1 MILRRFKHFSV
12 LLAIISALLVAGLA
26 GCSPSEKPLPVPE
39 GVKVV
44 QGPYEP
50 ENDQY
55 GDVLIV
61 SWDAVDDDRV
71 DGYVIYRAEQGLGP
85 TPGEKSEFVLQAL
98 TFALKY
104 NDEEVHTT
112 DKYPTMRYFYAISII
127 TEEGTVGPMSDE
139 VEIEYAPLG

>member
-1 MILRRFKHFSV
+1 MTRTQLRCTPILV
-12 LLAIISALLVAGLA
+12 ALTAIIAMAGLA
-26 GCSPSEKPLPVPE
+26 GCSPEEKPLPAPE
-39 GVKVV
+39 GVTVV
-44 QGPYEP
+44 QGPYQP
-50 ENDQY
+50 ENDEY

-61 SWDAVDDDRV
+61 SWDAVNDSRV

-85 TPGEKSEFVLQAL
+85 TPGEKTEYELQAL

-104 NDEEVHTT
+104 DDEEIHTT
-112 DKYPTMRYFYAISII
+112 DKYPTMKYFYQISVI

>member
-1 MILRRFKHFSV
+1 MTRTRFKHPLV
-12 LLAIISALLVAGLA
+12 LVALIAAFAVAGLA
-26 GCSPSEKPLPVPE
+26 GCSPSDKPLPVPE
-39 GVKVV
+39 GVTVV

-50 ENDQY
+50 DNDEF

-61 SWDAVDDDRV
+61 SWNAVNDARV

-112 DKYPTMRYFYAISII
+112 DKYPTMKYFYRISII

>member
-1 MILRRFKHFSV
+1 MTLRRFKHLS
-12 LLAIISALLVAGLA
+12 ILVAIMSAFLVTGLA

-50 ENDQY
+50 ENDEY

-104 NDEEVHTT
+104 NDEEIHTT
-112 DKYPTMRYFYAISII
+112 DKYPTMKYFYAISII